1 MKEKSYFF
9 RVMDALSAALIMLFA
24 FECTVGCSGRWLTIG
39 GISIRI
45 ALFALCF
52 LTTLPNVFSSLKRTI
67 CNPYVLFAAMFGI
80 YLIVSA
86 FIGAQRGNALRF
98 VWADISGFLA
108 LALMPGF
115 LATIRSGERVEQ
127 VMRVMYF
134 GALAMA
140 AVTVFFHF
148 LFAHLSNER
157 ISEMNQWLNA
167 NSMGGFARLSSGLQ
181 RIYLRSQI
189 FLQVALFFG
198 IVEIGRS
205 RGAVRVWLLLGEGII
220 AFACLISY
228 TRGFWLG
235 FAAGAFAMLLAVPE
249 KWKTYLI
256 ILGST
261 LLVVVSCF
269 LLSWLD
275 YGQPKAAQEFV
286 LRFDSRFM
294 VDVSDA
300 ILQTD
305 PSSPITDPSSQITD
319 PSSPITDA
327 AAAAVT
333 LRSKTIQGLEKR
345 IRMHPVVGNGLG
357 ANLDGLRTDGKT
369 EYMYLDLL
377 MKLGTIGFI
386 LFMAVYFLPAGQIIL
401 RRIIGIRRKERL
413 QWTDKQMR
421 DIALTVAFLSVAV
434 TSWYNPFLTNPMG
447 IMLLLLN
454 TSAVYCPPADC
465 EKEISA

>member
-1 MKEKSYFF
+1 MKEKAYFF
-9 RVMDALSAALIMLFA
+9 RAMDALSAALIMLFA

-45 ALFALCF
+45 VLFAVCF

-67 CNPYVLFAAMFGI
+67 CNPYVLFAGVFGI

-86 FIGAQRGNALRF
+86 FIGTQKGNALQF
-98 VWADISGFLA
+98 VRADISGFLA
-108 LALMPGF
+108 LALLPGF
-115 LATIRSGERVEQ
+115 LATIRTGERVEK
-127 VMRVMYF
+127 VMRVIFF

-157 ISEMNQWLNA
+157 IFEINQWLNA
-167 NSMGGFARLSSGLQ
+167 HSMGGFARLSSGLQ

-189 FLQVALFFG
+189 FLQVALLFG
-198 IVEIGRS
+198 IVEIGKS
-205 RGAVRVWLLLGEGII
+205 RGAASVWLLLGEGMI

-235 FAAGAFAMLLAVPE
+235 FAAGAFAMLLMVPE
-249 KWKTYLI
+249 RWKAYLI
-256 ILGST
+256 ILGGT
-261 LLVVVSCF
+261 LVVVASCF

-286 LRFDSRFM
+286 FRFDSRFM
-294 VDVSDA
+294 VDISEGNFP
-300 ILQTD
+300 TD
-305 PSSPITDPSSQITD
+305 PSSPITDPNSPITD

-333 LRSKTIQGLEKR
+333 LRSNTIRGLEKR
-345 IRMHPVVGNGLG
+345 IRMHPVLGNGLG

-369 EYMYLDLL
+369 EYMYLDML
-377 MKLGTIGFI
+377 MKLGTVGFI
-386 LFMAVYFLPAGQIIL
+386 LFMVVYFLPAGQIIL
-401 RRIIGIRRKERL
+401 RRLVGIRRKERL

-421 DIALTVAFLSVAV
+421 DIALAAAFLSVAV

-447 IMLLLLN
+447 ILLLLLN
-454 TSAVYCPPADC
+454 ASAVYCPPADC
-465 EKEISA
+465 KKEISV